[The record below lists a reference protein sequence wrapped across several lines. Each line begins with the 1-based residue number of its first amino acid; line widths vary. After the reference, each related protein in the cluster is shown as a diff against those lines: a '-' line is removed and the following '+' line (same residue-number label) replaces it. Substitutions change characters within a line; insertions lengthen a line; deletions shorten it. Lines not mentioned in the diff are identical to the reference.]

1 MASLSSVR
9 IVLALVALICD
20 LSFLHMLNLVG
31 QFVIIYIL
39 ILICKLPNI
48 STDARLPAGPGTW
61 PAGTCDAMIGPGGRR
76 HESGK
81 EAVRRSGLADVDR
94 ALR

>member
-1 MASLSSVR
+1 MINMASLSSVR
-9 IVLALVALICD
+9 IVLALVALIYD

-48 STDARLPAGPGTW
+48 PTEARLPAGPGTW
-61 PAGTCDAMIGPGGRR
+61 LAGTCDAMIGPGGRR

-81 EAVRRSGLADVDR
+81 EAVRRSA
-94 ALR
+94 